1 MTLEARRDEVT
12 KAEDESGP
20 PRWQAERVCRKY
32 LVKFCPDD
40 LFINT
45 KSDRGRCL
53 KVHDDRLK
61 KDFADQAD
69 DAFRYEYSQ
78 ELLQDLEQ
86 LQLGVDR
93 AIRRFG
99 ERMANIALPNMV
111 RRVPSQRFLAQK
123 NSNYNFGL
131 ERDLTVVNMTRMRR
145 RRLKLT
151 TSRKKSRRS
160 RQKLRS

>member
-1 MTLEARRDEVT
+1 MRLPRPRT
-12 KAEDESGP
+12 KAGRPGGRRS
-20 PRWQAERVCRKY
+20 ASAKKY

-40 LFINT
+40 LFVNT

-61 KDFADQAD
+61 KDFLDQAE

-111 RRVPSQRFLAQK
+111 RPVPSQRFLEQK
-123 NSNYNFGL
+123 KFWAGR
-131 ERDLTVVNMTRMRR
+131 ET
-145 RRLKLT
+145 
-151 TSRKKSRRS
+151 
-160 RQKLRS
+160 LRS